1 MQHNVALRLFL
12 GRAFYCC
19 RQRVVI
25 DRINFGK
32 CAPAGAAARGGNA
45 RGKRRGLRT
54 WRDAFQ
60 HACGKRFLWHDIFE
74 QRFHKLP
81 AQFPLNQQA
90 ILTPAPLAT
99 ATATLHLQLQRQRQR
114 QAATTGGSAEMLID
128 GLLQYCVILISPTR
142 QSSKYHLYVYVLYQY
157 RVYICMYIHIHI

>member
-1 MQHNVALRLFL
+1 MRT
-12 GRAFYCC
+12 G
-19 RQRVVI
+19 
-25 DRINFGK
+25 
-32 CAPAGAAARGGNA
+32 
-45 RGKRRGLRT
+45 RGKERERGAKASGRRRGLRT

-99 ATATLHLQLQRQRQR
+99 ATAT
-114 QAATTGGSAEMLID
+114 ATATAGGSAEMLID

-142 QSSKYHLYVYVLYQY
+142 QSSKYHLYVYTG
-157 RVYICMYIHIHI
+157 YIYMYIYKRYLPRYFALSFLF